1 MRFKTKLVQK
11 PFFLFYIPVPVKETV
26 LQLLFSFIV
35 LHLLYTFPV
44 PVKGTVVHLLFYV
57 PVSGRDEA
65 PLLEDDGREV
75 DIRHVG
81 DHEHGH
87 QPRQQVLLT
96 PLSL

>member
-1 MRFKTKLVQK
+1 MSVLHLLYSVT
-11 PFFLFYIPVPVKETV
+11 VPVKETA
-26 LQLLFSFIV
+26 
-35 LHLLYTFPV
+35 LHLLYSVPV
-44 PVKGTVVHLLFYV
+44 PDKETALHLLFYV

-87 QPRQQVLLT
+87 QSRQQVLLT